1 MFWTDHGLEIDRVPC
16 VAELAVH
23 KRKVSEVASWIKDF
37 AHHGKVPFSVPA
49 PPFLVA
55 LRCFVLFAV
64 LDTGLIQKL
73 LVLSGPAGSG
83 KSTTIFSLAK
93 EMDVQIIEWINPVDE
108 AKLTTQTEGPS
119 SPHPDI
125 PSPGSAVLCFIVFSS
140 QHDISRVN

>member
-1 MFWTDHGLEIDRVPC
+1 M
-16 VAELAVH
+16 AELAVH

-37 AHHGKVPFSVPA
+37 AHHGMVSFPVPA

-55 LRCFVLFAV
+55 LLCFVLSVV

-93 EMDVQIIEWINPVDE
+93 EMGIQIIEWINPVDE

-119 SPHPDI
+119 SFHLDT
-125 PSPGSAVLCFIVFSS
+125 PSPELT
-140 QHDISRVN
+140 